1 IRAIAHSFS
10 PDQYGLPIYAALIL
24 LGASLL
30 FLACVWFFNR
40 RAPIGITVALFA
52 LMPSYSIL
60 THWFDNEQRDHYFG
74 YWFGHDMFTPPYV
87 GSDGK
92 LTYDAKGREAA
103 AKGPNGSLVYPEM
116 SRDAILFGGTDPGR
130 FAPTYMIFCDSFL
143 PPK

>member
-30 FLACVWFFNR
+30 FLACVWFFKR

-60 THWFDNEQRDHYFG
+60 THWFDNEQRNHYFG
-74 YWFGHDMFTPPYV
+74 YWFGHDMFTPPLP
-87 GSDGK
+87 GPDGQ
-92 LTYDAKGREAA
+92 LTYDQKLREEAMKGT
-103 AKGPNGSLVYPEM
+103 KGNLIYPEM
-116 SRDAILFGGTDPGR
+116 TKDTI
-130 FAPTYMIFCDSFL
+130 
-143 PPK
+143 